1 MIAGTK
7 AFFARHPLF
16 ALAAV
21 MVVGISAVETGGS
34 FWPWGLL
41 PLVFGPLIAGWR
53 LGGICAIAGLL
64 AGAGLHARHADR
76 NDAAERLMEVRSG
89 EVFEFKMLTDARVGR
104 ASWSGTARMVAA
116 GASANDMMGSQV
128 WIFGSSDV
136 VPVAGARV
144 LARGDFLPP
153 RIARNP
159 GNFDEASWL
168 RREGLIG
175 VFRAQPGKIDT
186 RTSGFAK
193 WRAGVRRAFR
203 DSITAGLDDGSQA
216 ARVIR
221 AVVMGEHPR
230 DAADLIDA
238 FRHSGT
244 MHVFC
249 VSGLHVGMVGLL
261 GWCVLGLAGVPRR
274 WAVAAIIPLMFGYT
288 WLTGSGAPAVRAS
301 CMAAVFL
308 GAFVLQRRPDAL
320 NALGAVMSVMLL
332 WDGRMLFQPGVQLSY
347 GVVMAI
353 IIGAALASRMFAW
366 IQRKDAHLPQ
376 DEYSRVRRASLW
388 LRRKTAQSLAVST
401 AAWGGSTPLTAYHFG
416 LITPASI
423 PATVVQ
429 IPIVFCLLATALV
442 SALVHPVA
450 PWASRGMNQVNAV
463 LANACVGV
471 AQGFAAAPGGHFRID
486 GGGGDK
492 LVVFDLPYGN
502 GAAVFSSGDGG
513 ATLIDCGSARSF
525 RSHVLGS
532 LRRQGIRPESVIL
545 THPDGGHLG
554 GGAAVWKTLPIR
566 QALLPVADARS
577 PAYRAWIN
585 DAPAAGLNTGFA
597 KSGDRLPLGDD
608 AWIEVV
614 HEPSHVSPRA
624 RADERVMIVRLHW
637 RGWRILFTSDA
648 GLVTERYLLESGVD
662 VAADVIV
669 AGKHAN
675 DLSLGDDFIA
685 AVNPQAIIAA
695 NADFPVELRINP
707 AQLEYW
713 RSIGIHV
720 VDQLESGAAILTVDR
735 AGSLRIRRFVDG
747 SEITLVPAAH

>member
-1 MIAGTK
+1 MMAGTR

-16 ALAAV
+16 ASAVV
-21 MVVGISAVETGGS
+21 MVASISAVETSGG

-41 PLVFGPLIAGWR
+41 PLVFGPLIGGWK
-53 LGGICAIAGLL
+53 LGGVCAVAGIL
-64 AGAGLHARHADR
+64 AGAGLDARHGARDDAEAGLADLR
-76 NDAAERLMEVRSG
+76 QREI
-89 EVFEFKMLTDARVGR
+89 FELKMLDNARHGEATWSGIARV
-104 ASWSGTARMVAA
+104 VAA
-116 GASANDMMGSQV
+116 GESAQKIVGKRV
-128 WIFGSSDV
+128 WVFGSGGET
-136 VPVAGARV
+136 PVAGTRV
-144 LARGDFLPP
+144 LVRGDFLPP
-153 RIARNP
+153 SIARNP

-168 RREGLIG
+168 RREGLVG
-175 VFRAQPGKIDT
+175 VFRAQRGKVEMS
-186 RTSGFAK
+186 TSGFAV

-203 DSITAGLDDGSQA
+203 ESITAGLDCESQT

-230 DAADLIDA
+230 DSAELIDA

-261 GWCVLGLAGVPRR
+261 GWGLLGLAGVPRR

-308 GAFVLQRRPDAL
+308 GAFVIQRRPDAL
-320 NALGAVMSVMLL
+320 NALGAVMSLMLL

-353 IIGAALASRMFAW
+353 IVGAAMASRMFKW
-366 IQRKDAHLPQ
+366 IGSMDAHLPQ
-376 DEYSRVRRASLW
+376 DEYGGVRRASLW
-388 LRRKTAQSLAVST
+388 LRRRTAQSLAVST

-416 LITPASI
+416 LVTPASI

-429 IPIVFCLLATALV
+429 IPIVFCLLGSALV

-450 PWASRGMNQVNAV
+450 PWASRGINHANAL
-463 LANACVGV
+463 LADACVGV
-471 AQGFAAAPGGHFRID
+471 ARGFAAAPGGYFRMD
-486 GGGGDK
+486 GGEGER
-492 LVVFDLPYGN
+492 LVVFDLPYGD
-502 GAAVFSSGDGG
+502 GAAVFSNGEGG

-525 RSHVLGS
+525 RRHVLAS
-532 LRRQGIRPESVIL
+532 LRRQGIRPDSVIL

-554 GGAAVWKTLPIR
+554 GGATVWESLPIR

-577 PAYRAWIN
+577 PAYRSWLH
-585 DAPAAGLNTGFA
+585 DAHDAGVKTGFA
-597 KSGDRLPLGDD
+597 KSGDRFQIGDE

-614 HEPSHVSPRA
+614 QEPSHVSSRA
-624 RADERVMIVRLHW
+624 RADERVMILRLHW

-648 GLVTERYLLESGVD
+648 GLATERHLLESGAD

-669 AGKHAN
+669 AGKHAS
-675 DLSLGDDFIA
+675 DLSLGEVLIA
-685 AVNPQAIIAA
+685 AVNPKAIIAA
-695 NADFPVELRINP
+695 HADFPAELRLDP
-707 AQLEYW
+707 VQLEYW
-713 RSIGIHV
+713 RSTGIKV
-720 VDQLESGAAILTVDR
+720 IDQLESGAAIITIDR
-735 AGSLRIRRFVDG
+735 SDALRIQGFVDDA
-747 SEITLVPAAH
+747 EILLSPAR